1 MLSTA
6 FKYVSGF
13 LFFLLVCIACSSS
26 HNEYLEQNW
35 KMKNA
40 EVYYQFK
47 PDSTFTAREK
57 QNTYQG
63 KWSIA
68 GDNRTLKMVA
78 DNGVVKIVTIKALD
92 KDSLVLVD
100 SYEDIVFKPVK

>member
-1 MLSTA
+1 MDKA
-6 FKYVSGF
+6 FKYFSLVSLMALSCF
-13 LFFLLVCIACSSS
+13 ACSNK

-40 EVYYQFK
+40 DVYYQFK

-57 QNTYQG
+57 QNTYEG

-68 GDNRTLKMVA
+68 GDNRTLKMIA

-92 KDSLVLVD
+92 KDSMVLVD